1 MSEFDDYADLF
12 AEDGGFDIPASTK
25 FGLSIIGSNNAR
37 LNLDIEHTE
46 FSDVGAVGNPLANI
60 IACPTAGLG
69 GTDLESCL
77 GGNNGAGFGW
87 DDMTTYKVGVEWTA
101 NETTTWRA
109 GLSYGEQPIQEADVL
124 FNILAPGVMEKHFT
138 VGMTK
143 RRPNGGAWSVS
154 IMYAPE
160 KTVEGLNLFDPTQTI
175 ELRMKQFEFEV
186 SYLW

>member
-1 MSEFDDYADLF
+1 M
-12 AEDGGFDIPASTK
+12 
-25 FGLSIIGSNNAR
+25 
-37 LNLDIEHTE
+37 
-46 FSDVGAVGNPLANI
+46 
-60 IACPTAGLG
+60 
-69 GTDLESCL
+69 
-77 GGNNGAGFGW
+77 
-87 DDMTTYKVGVEWTA
+87 
-101 NETTTWRA
+101 RA

-143 RRPNGGAWSVS
+143 RRSNGGAWTVS

-175 ELRMKQFEFEV
+175 ELKMKQFEFEV